1 MDFTNE
7 ELINLLTERLVKAE
21 ELLRIANVT
30 IEELT
35 KGQDD
40 TSTLEKIDYYFEQV
54 E

>member
-7 ELINLLTERLVKAE
+7 ELIDLLTERLVKAE
-21 ELLRIANVT
+21 ELLRIANTT
-30 IEELT
+30 IEILT

-40 TSTLEKIDYYFEQV
+40 TDTLEKIDYYFEQV